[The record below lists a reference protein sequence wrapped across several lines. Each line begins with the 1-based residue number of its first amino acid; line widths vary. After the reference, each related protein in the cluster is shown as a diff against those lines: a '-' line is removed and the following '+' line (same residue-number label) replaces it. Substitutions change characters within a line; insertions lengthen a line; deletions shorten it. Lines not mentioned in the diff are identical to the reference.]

1 MEDPDP
7 RIRLAAVIA
16 LWDRGFGRPAQTIVT
31 PDNAN
36 SITFQHLIA
45 ARAFSD
51 ELVAERAAA
60 ENRGAP
66 TISGRAEPRP
76 LTIEDLMKPALE

>member
-36 SITFQHLIA
+36 SITFQHLVA

-66 TISGRAEPRP
+66 TISGRTEPQ
-76 LTIEDLMKPALE
+76 LSIEEMLSRPALE